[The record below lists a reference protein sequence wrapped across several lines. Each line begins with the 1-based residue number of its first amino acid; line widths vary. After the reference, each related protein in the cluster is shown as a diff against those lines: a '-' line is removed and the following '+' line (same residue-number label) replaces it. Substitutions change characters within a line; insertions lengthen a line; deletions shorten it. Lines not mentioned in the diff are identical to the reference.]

1 MTGGGEARP
10 ETQKTEEMLGLSCP
24 HDDFMEREG
33 FLELYG
39 GSIAGSGGLLGSRDR
54 KAGWGRRRRDGERN
68 GGGEERG
75 EDPKSLRTSH
85 DLHLL
90 QVHHLTTALPY
101 RPSLQSM
108 GLRRLPPT

>member
-54 KAGWGRRRRDGERN
+54 KAGWGRRRRDGEEEW
-68 GGGEERG
+68 GWGGEG
-75 EDPKSLRTSH
+75 
-85 DLHLL
+85 
-90 QVHHLTTALPY
+90 
-101 RPSLQSM
+101 
-108 GLRRLPPT
+108 